1 MAKAAMLK
9 PNATKAP
16 AIALFISESVLSSAY
31 SSVARKFFG
40 KKFDINMLCAPKRI
54 FIICSAFPE
63 RGCEPNESEP
73 HLTTLIL
80 NKCTPENVTLL
91 TFVRFLI
98 DLYSTN
104 GPYLTELS
112 VNPPYSLPPGLNAS
126 SELNCYKS
134 FALPSSENLRLIV
147 IRIYNG
153 ISFLTTTQVG
163 LNVRMYLQRSN

>member
-63 RGCEPNESEP
+63 RRYESGKSEP
-73 HLTTLIL
+73 PLTTLIL
-80 NKCTPENVTLL
+80 NKCTPENVTSL

-98 DLYSTN
+98 DLYSTCLLW
-104 GPYLTELS
+104 LTLLS
-112 VNPPYSLPPGLNAS
+112 VKLPCSLNPGL
-126 SELNCYKS
+126 
-134 FALPSSENLRLIV
+134 
-147 IRIYNG
+147 
-153 ISFLTTTQVG
+153 
-163 LNVRMYLQRSN
+163 